1 MAGPSGQNLKL
12 IMTTTLDPA
21 AKEEPQKNCGKQ
33 SRKSKHCGPAS
44 HCNSQGKKRMDIGD
58 CYLMQPEWLTSV
70 PQIGKEKVKDKLF
83 FFFKQFVRDL

>member
-1 MAGPSGQNLKL
+1 MADPSGQNLKL
-12 IMTTTLDPA
+12 IMTTTLDPTA
-21 AKEEPQKNCGKQ
+21 QEELQKTVE
-33 SRKSKHCGPAS
+33 SKVVNQNIADLPLIATRRE
-44 HCNSQGKKRMDIGD
+44 KRMDIED